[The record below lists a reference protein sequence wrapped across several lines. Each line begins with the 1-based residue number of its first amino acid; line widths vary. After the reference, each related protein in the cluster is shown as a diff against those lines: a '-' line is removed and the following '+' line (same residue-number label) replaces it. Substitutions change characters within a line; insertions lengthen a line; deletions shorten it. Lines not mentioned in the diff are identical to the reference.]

1 MSYIEIRE
9 IMSHIFSPSFNSLSI
24 IFITSALIL
33 IALLL
38 LPHIGL
44 PLTYAQ
50 SDNLKRPITS
60 KVVPSNFT
68 AISPGAAFN
77 VPITSKV
84 VPSNFTAIRLA
95 ISTSYAVTNATIT
108 FSYANMTG
116 EVTKGYTFSPVNSSN
131 TIISG
136 IVNKGF
142 VETS

>member
-1 MSYIEIRE
+1 LSYIGIRE
-9 IMSHIFSPSFNSLSI
+9 IMSHIFSPSFNSLFI

-33 IALLL
+33 IALFLSS
-38 LPHIGL
+38 HIDL
-44 PLTYAQ
+44 SLTYAQ

-68 AISPGAAFN
+68 AISDAAFN
-77 VPITSKV
+77 IPITSKV

-95 ISTSYAVTNATIT
+95 ISTSYAVTNATVT
-108 FSYANMTG
+108 FSYANISG
-116 EVTKGYTFSPVNSSN
+116 EVTKGYAFSPVNSSN

>member
-9 IMSHIFSPSFNSLSI
+9 IMSHIFSPSFNSLSV

-50 SDNLKRPITS
+50 SDNLKR
-60 KVVPSNFT
+60 
-68 AISPGAAFN
+68 
-77 VPITSKV
+77 PITSKV

>member
-1 MSYIEIRE
+1 LSYIEIRK

-38 LPHIGL
+38 SSHIGL
-44 PLTYAQ
+44 SLTYAQ

-68 AISPGAAFN
+68 AVSSDAAFN

-84 VPSNFTAIRLA
+84 VPSNFNAIRLA

-108 FSYANMTG
+108 FSYTNMSG

>member
-1 MSYIEIRE
+1 
-9 IMSHIFSPSFNSLSI
+9 MSHIFSPSFNSHSI

-38 LPHIGL
+38 SSQIGL
-44 PLTYAQ
+44 SLTYAQ

-68 AISPGAAFN
+68 AISSDAAFN
-77 VPITSKV
+77 IPITSKV
-84 VPSNFTAIRLA
+84 VPSNFTAIRLS

-108 FSYANMTG
+108 LSYANISG
-116 EVTKGYTFSPVNSSN
+116 EVTKGYTLSPVNHSN